1 MFCGICSLDVFN
13 TYRAVFCDVDKM
25 KCIPSNESYRK
36 VVPCGT
42 VYNALK
48 MFLTARIKH
57 LVSEHAIKCGLF
69 AVNSSQVEISRK
81 FVKPVCWFFKC

>member
-1 MFCGICSLDVFN
+1 M
-13 TYRAVFCDVDKM
+13 FCDVDKM

-81 FVKPVCWFFKC
+81 FVKPVCWFFNAKSCVT